1 LDKKLAG
8 RVFFALIILINEFI
22 NVSQHSLDSSHGL
35 ETLMDSFIIFF
46 DEDEEIFFNTI
57 IIKRLLK
64 LYYLLIKLF
73 FFFFFF
79 FFVLFSYFEN
89 YKINILIIVFN

>member
-46 DEDEEIFFNTI
+46 DEDEEIFFNT
-57 IIKRLLK
+57 
-64 LYYLLIKLF
+64 
-73 FFFFFF
+73 
-79 FFVLFSYFEN
+79 LFS
-89 YKINILIIVFN
+89 NICISKKDLETFG